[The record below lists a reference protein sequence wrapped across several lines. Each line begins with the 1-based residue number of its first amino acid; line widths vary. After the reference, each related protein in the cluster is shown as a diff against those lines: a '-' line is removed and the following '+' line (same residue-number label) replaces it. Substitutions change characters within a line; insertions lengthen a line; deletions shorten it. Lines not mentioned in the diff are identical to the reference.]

1 MTDPGS
7 SLPGRGA
14 TADLGAT
21 YVSTGHLPRD
31 EWVREAVAACHA
43 EVATVDAGRVS
54 TVYPALAQADPSLFG
69 IAVIGVD
76 GHEFVAGDVD
86 VPFALMSVA
95 KPFVFALAC
104 ARLGVDG
111 VVDHIGVDATGRPF
125 NSLAAVEHSPD
136 GRTNPMV
143 NSGAIACTG
152 LFLGRNRDFTVD
164 AAWDELRAGLSAF
177 AGRDLS
183 LDDGIHDSARATNQR
198 NRALGQLLHSLGR
211 LDDPDGAVDLYTRQS
226 SLAVTARDLAV
237 MGATLADG
245 GVNPVTGV
253 AVVSPQ
259 VAARTLA
266 VMTTAGM
273 YETSGEWLVRVGL
286 PGKSG
291 IGGGI
296 VPAAPG
302 KGGLGTFSPP
312 LDAAGN
318 SVRGILA
325 AERLSRTLGLD
336 LFGSAALV
344 PVVRS
349 RR

>member
-95 KPFVFALAC
+95 KPFVFALAS

-152 LFLGRNRDFTVD
+152 LFLGRATCRSTT
-164 AAWDELRAGLSAF
+164 ASTTAPARPTSATGPWGSCCTLSA
-177 AGRDLS
+177 ASTTRMAPSTCTPGRV
-183 LDDGIHDSARATNQR
+183 RW
-198 NRALGQLLHSLGR
+198 
-211 LDDPDGAVDLYTRQS
+211 P
-226 SLAVTARDLAV
+226 
-237 MGATLADG
+237 
-245 GVNPVTGV
+245 
-253 AVVSPQ
+253 SPP
-259 VAARTLA
+259 
-266 VMTTAGM
+266 
-273 YETSGEWLVRVGL
+273 ETSLSWGPRSPTGESTPSR
-286 PGKSG
+286 
-291 IGGGI
+291 
-296 VPAAPG
+296 A
-302 KGGLGTFSPP
+302 SPW
-312 LDAAGN
+312 
-318 SVRGILA
+318 
-325 AERLSRTLGLD
+325 
-336 LFGSAALV
+336 
-344 PVVRS
+344 
-349 RR
+349 